1 MPEAFEALR
10 EEHSELLETL
20 LAHQEALVRGD
31 LASARDLAGELHEAL
46 EAHARHEEERL
57 LPVLEKGGGWSRIG
71 EPRFYRDE
79 HEKLRAMAAEIIEA
93 TAALDRDDPA
103 VHREIALLIDR
114 EHGFRTLMEHHHERE
129 ERGLFPDIER
139 LTTPEERARLLEPP
153 D

>member
-1 MPEAFEALR
+1 MTEAFEALR
-10 EEHSELLETL
+10 DDHSELLESL

-31 LASARDLAGELHEAL
+31 LATARDLAGELHESL

-71 EPRFYRDE
+71 EPRFYREE
-79 HEKLRAMAAEIIEA
+79 HEKLRAMAAEIVEA
-93 TAALDRDDPA
+93 TAALDREDPA
-103 VHREIALLIDR
+103 LHREIVLLIGR
-114 EHGFRTLMEHHHERE
+114 EHAFRTLMAHHHDRE
-129 ERGLFPDIER
+129 ERALFPDIER